1 MEMRDLLN
9 IVRNFKENKNIISD
23 RNLSKNEH
31 NNIREL
37 IKRTKNNFLT
47 ENLIEKTLEID
58 QEEEERKF
66 KEYFKD
72 LEVIIDFIELEVFEN
87 GVFWGGTIDG
97 IIQFVYKVTPNEKT
111 SGYEIYYLEDF
122 DKNNP
127 DNEEIVNRIELYYN
141 VFFKYWRDNLLQNNI

>member
-37 IKRTKNNFLT
+37 IKRTKNNFLS
-47 ENLIEKTLEID
+47 ENVIEKTLEID

-66 KEYFKD
+66 KNYFKD
-72 LEVIIDFIELEVFEN
+72 LEVIVDFIELEVFEN

-141 VFFKYWRDNLLQNNI
+141 EFFKYWRDNLLQNNI

>member
-72 LEVIIDFIELEVFEN
+72 LEVIIDFIELEVFEK

>member
-72 LEVIIDFIELEVFEN
+72 LEVIVDFIELEVFEN

-141 VFFKYWRDNLLQNNI
+141 EFFKYWRDNLLQNNI